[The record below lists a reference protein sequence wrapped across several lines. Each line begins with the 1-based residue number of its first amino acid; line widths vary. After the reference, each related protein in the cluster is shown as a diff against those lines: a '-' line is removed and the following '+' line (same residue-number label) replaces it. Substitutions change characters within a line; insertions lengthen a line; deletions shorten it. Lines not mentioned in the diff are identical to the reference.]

1 VAIELVDLRK
11 HYDDGTKAVNGL
23 SLTIEDKKLT
33 ILIGPSGCGKTTT
46 LKMINRLIERTSGD
60 IRFDGTS
67 IDNINPIQLR
77 REIGYVIQ
85 EIGLF
90 PHMTVYENIAVV
102 PKLLKWNEQKIKDRV
117 DELLNLVNMDPEI
130 YESRYPAQLSGGQR
144 QRIGVARGLAADPDI
159 LLMDEPFGAID
170 PINREK
176 LQEAFL
182 EIQDKIQKTIVFV
195 THDIRE
201 AIKLGDKIAILDQGK
216 LAQYDDT
223 EEIVHNPSNE
233 FVEDILGS
241 DRALRGL
248 EIMKVRDYYDKDF
261 FVLEIKNKPNAKDGL
276 EEMKKHNRTYSFVID
291 EKERIMGYVTK
302 KKLEKADEN
311 KGIKEFIR
319 PAEVVQPYSNLM
331 EGMTIMMASG
341 LSVVPVVNDQEKIL
355 GVLRFKNLLDVFGGL
370 ETPVEGKASEEIAE
384 ESSSEKS
391 QE

>member
-1 VAIELVDLRK
+1 MAIELVDLKK
-11 HYDDGTKAVNGL
+11 HYPDGTKAVNGL
-23 SLTIEDKKLT
+23 NLTIEDKKLT

-46 LKMINRLIERTSGD
+46 LKMINRLIERSDGD
-60 IRFDGTS
+60 IKFDGTS
-67 IDNINPIQLR
+67 IDDINPIQLR

-90 PHMTVYENIAVV
+90 PHMTVYENIAIV

-117 DELLNLVNMDPEI
+117 DELLDLVNMDPEI
-130 YESRYPAQLSGGQR
+130 YRSRYPAQLSGGQK

-248 EIMKVRDYYDKDF
+248 EIMKVHDYYDKDF
-261 FVLEIKNKPNAKDGL
+261 FVLEIKDKPNAKDGL

-302 KKLEKADEN
+302 KKLEKADKN
-311 KGIKEFIR
+311 KDIKEFIKS
-319 PAEVVQPYSNLM
+319 AEVVQPYSNLM

-341 LSVVPVVNDQEKIL
+341 LSVVPVVNDKEKIL

-370 ETPVEGKASEEIAE
+370 ETPVEGKGPGQIVE
-384 ESSSEKS
+384 ESSSETY

>member
-1 VAIELVDLRK
+1 
-11 HYDDGTKAVNGL
+11 
-23 SLTIEDKKLT
+23 
-33 ILIGPSGCGKTTT
+33 
-46 LKMINRLIERTSGD
+46 
-60 IRFDGTS
+60 
-67 IDNINPIQLR
+67 
-77 REIGYVIQ
+77 
-85 EIGLF
+85 
-90 PHMTVYENIAVV
+90 MTVYENIAVV

-216 LAQYDDT
+216 LEQYDDT
-223 EEIVHNPSNE
+223 EEIVNNPSNE

-311 KGIKEFIR
+311 KDIKEFIR
-319 PAEVVQPYSNLM
+319 PAEVVQPHSNLM

-370 ETPVEGKASEEIAE
+370 ETPVEGKGPEEIVE

>member
-1 VAIELVDLRK
+1 MAIELVDLKK
-11 HYDDGTKAVNGL
+11 HYPDGTKAVNGL
-23 SLTIEDKKLT
+23 NLTIEDKKLT

-46 LKMINRLIERTSGD
+46 LKMINRLIERSDGD
-60 IRFDGTS
+60 IKFDGTS

-90 PHMTVYENIAVV
+90 PHMTVYENIAIV

-117 DELLNLVNMDPEI
+117 DELLDLVNMDPEI
-130 YESRYPAQLSGGQR
+130 YRSRYPAQLSGGQR

-248 EIMKVRDYYDKDF
+248 EIMKVHDYYDKDF
-261 FVLEIKNKPNAKDGL
+261 FVLEIKDKPNAKDGL

-302 KKLEKADEN
+302 KRLEKADKN
-311 KGIKEFIR
+311 KNIKEFIR
-319 PAEVVQPYSNLM
+319 PAEVIQPYSNLM

-341 LSVVPVVNDQEKIL
+341 LSVVPVVNDKEKIL

-370 ETPVEGKASEEIAE
+370 ETPVEGKSPEQIAE
-384 ESSSEKS
+384 DSSSES
-391 QE
+391 YQE

>member
-216 LAQYDDT
+216 LEQYDDT
-223 EEIVHNPSNE
+223 EEIVNNPSNE

-311 KGIKEFIR
+311 KDIKEFIR
-319 PAEVVQPYSNLM
+319 PAEVVQPHSNLM

-370 ETPVEGKASEEIAE
+370 ETPVEGKGPEEIVE

>member
-1 VAIELVDLRK
+1 MAIELVDLKK
-11 HYDDGTKAVNGL
+11 HYTDGTKAVNGL
-23 SLTIEDKKLT
+23 NLTIEDKKLT

-46 LKMINRLIERTSGD
+46 LKMINRLIERTDGD
-60 IRFDGTS
+60 IKFDGTS
-67 IDNINPIQLR
+67 IDDINPIQLR

-102 PKLLKWNEQKIKDRV
+102 PKLLRWNEQKIRNRV
-117 DELLNLVNMDPEI
+117 DELLDLVNMDPDT
-130 YESRYPAQLSGGQR
+130 YRSRYPAQLSGGQK

-201 AIKLGDKIAILDQGK
+201 AIKLGDKIAILDQGR

-248 EIMKVRDYYDKDF
+248 EIMKVHDYYDKDY
-261 FVLEIKNKPNAKDGL
+261 FVLELKNKPKVQDGL

-291 EKERIMGYVTK
+291 EKEKIKGYITK
-302 KKLEKADEN
+302 KKLEKADKN
-311 KGIKEFIR
+311 KDIKEFIKS
-319 PAEVVQPYSNLM
+319 AEVVQPYSNLM

-341 LSVVPVVNDQEKIL
+341 LSVVPVVNDKEQIL

-370 ETPVEGKASEEIAE
+370 QTPVEGKGPEQIVE
-384 ESSSEKS
+384 ESSNETF

>member
-1 VAIELVDLRK
+1 MAIELVDLRK

-117 DELLNLVNMDPEI
+117 NELLDLVNMDPEI
-130 YESRYPAQLSGGQR
+130 YRSRYPAQLSGGQR

-216 LAQYDDT
+216 LEQYDDT
-223 EEIVHNPSNE
+223 EEIVNNPSNE

-311 KGIKEFIR
+311 KDIKEFIR
-319 PAEVVQPYSNLM
+319 PAEVVQPHSNLM

-370 ETPVEGKASEEIAE
+370 ETPVEGKGPEEIVE

>member
-1 VAIELVDLRK
+1 MAIELVDLK
-11 HYDDGTKAVNGL
+11 KDYPDGTKAVNGL
-23 SLTIEDKKLT
+23 SMEFEDKKLT

-46 LKMINRLIERTSGD
+46 LKMMNRLIERSGGD
-60 IRFDGTS
+60 IKFDGTS
-67 IDNINPIQLR
+67 IDDINPIQLR

-102 PKLLKWNEQKIKDRV
+102 PRLLKWNVQKIRDRV
-117 DELLNLVNMDPEI
+117 DELLDLVNMDPDT
-130 YESRYPAQLSGGQR
+130 YRSRYPAQLSGGQR

-182 EIQDKIQKTIVFV
+182 EIQEKIQKTIVFV

-248 EIMKVRDYYDKDF
+248 EIMKVHDYYDKDY
-261 FVLEIKNKPNAKDGL
+261 FVLELKNRPKVQDGL

-291 EKERIMGYVTK
+291 EKEKIMGYVTK
-302 KKLEKADEN
+302 KKLEKADKN
-311 KGIKEFIR
+311 KDIKEFIKT
-319 PAEVVQPYSNLM
+319 AEVIQPYSNLM

-341 LSVVPVVNDQEKIL
+341 LSVVPVVNDKEKIL

-370 ETPVEGKASEEIAE
+370 QTPVEGKGPEQIVE
-384 ESSSEKS
+384 ESSNETY

>member
-1 VAIELVDLRK
+1 VAIELVDLKK

-23 SLTIEDKKLT
+23 NLTIEDKKLT

-46 LKMINRLIERTSGD
+46 LKMINRLIERSDGD
-60 IRFDGTS
+60 IKFDGTS
-67 IDNINPIQLR
+67 IDNINRIQLR

-90 PHMTVYENIAVV
+90 PHMTVYENIAIV

-117 DELLNLVNMDPEI
+117 DELLDLVNMDPEI
-130 YESRYPAQLSGGQR
+130 YRSRYPAQLSGGQK

-182 EIQDKIQKTIVFV
+182 EIQDKIKKTIVFV

-216 LAQYDDT
+216 LEQYDDT
-223 EEIVHNPSNE
+223 EEIVHNPNNE

-248 EIMKVRDYYDKDF
+248 EIMKVHDYYDKDF
-261 FVLEIKNKPNAKDGL
+261 FVLDIKDKPNVKDGL

-302 KKLEKADEN
+302 KKLEKADKN
-311 KGIKEFIR
+311 KDIKEFIK

-341 LSVVPVVNDQEKIL
+341 LSVVPVANDKEKIL

-370 ETPVEGKASEEIAE
+370 KTPIEGKGPEKIVE
-384 ESSSEKS
+384 ESSSEKP